1 MTLHTFRLGSQADLV
16 RLAHQRGWIERAQG
30 SARAERL
37 PAVRYIDGDD
47 HGLLP
52 EVTLSIQPSYQLR
65 IPEAVIHGRN
75 LSLLIEDGAYPG
87 GVSHS
92 FIPSQDWRRLSST
105 QMAFD
110 PSTVTRLPAGTEMLG
125 IVSHWG
131 HFFVDALDRL
141 LFHAGDTS
149 VRSNWLVSDRDLF
162 NLRPALDAHG
172 VVPQVSE
179 LMRLLPEPLDAST
192 LTPLPKA
199 GNFEVADLTLVT
211 LPVVKPAMNAD
222 ALRRVRDL
230 ASRSAEPS
238 NTSPDSTLFVGR
250 RDVKKRFLVGQD
262 RFIEHLDKVHD
273 AATFFPED
281 HSLAES
287 ITRFNGAWRVILP
300 VGSAKFNLAFCEPG
314 TKVVCV
320 TPRGY
325 AAQNGG
331 VVVMTRHICQALG
344 LDLAFYGVAIGETSD
359 HLLNSNMILDRADG
373 DAMMRLLDAL

>member
-1 MTLHTFRLGSQADLV
+1 MTLRTFRLGSQADLV
-16 RLAHQRGWIERAQG
+16 RLAHQRGWIERSQG
-30 SARAERL
+30 SARTERL
-37 PAVRYIDGDD
+37 PSVRYIDGDD
-47 HGLLP
+47 QGLLP

-87 GVSHS
+87 GVAHS
-92 FIPSQDWRRLSST
+92 FIPSQDWRRLGPT

-110 PSTVTRLPAGTEMLG
+110 PSTVTRLPPGAEMLG

-141 LFHAGDTS
+141 LFHAGGQS
-149 VRSNWLVSDRDLF
+149 ARSGWLVSDRDLF

-179 LMRLLPEPLDAST
+179 LIRLLPEPPDVSKL
-192 LTPLPKA
+192 LPLPKV
-199 GNFEVADLTLVT
+199 GNFEVSDLTVVT

-230 ASRSAEPS
+230 ASRSAELS
-238 NTSPDSTLFVGR
+238 DTSPDSTLFVGR
-250 RDVKKRFLVGQD
+250 RDVKKRFLMGQD
-262 RFIEHLDKVHD
+262 GFIEHLDAAHD
-273 AATFFPED
+273 AVTFFPED

-287 ITRFNGAWRVILP
+287 IGRFNGAWRVILP
-300 VGSAKFNLAFCEPG
+300 IGSAKFNLAFCEPG

-344 LDLAFYGVAIGETSD
+344 LDLAFYGVAIGDTSD
-359 HLLNSNMILDRADG
+359 HLLNSDMILHRADG
-373 DAMMRLLDAL
+373 DAMMRLLDSL

>member
-1 MTLHTFRLGSQADLV
+1 MTLRTFRLGSQADLV

-30 SARAERL
+30 SARTERL
-37 PAVRYIDGDD
+37 PPVRYIDGDD
-47 HGLLP
+47 QGLLP
-52 EVTLSIQPSYQLR
+52 EVTLSTQPSYQLR

-87 GVSHS
+87 GVAHS
-92 FIPSQDWRRLSST
+92 FIPSQDWRRLGPT

-110 PSTVTRLPAGTEMLG
+110 PSTVTRLAPGTEMLG

-141 LFHAGDTS
+141 LFHAGDKS
-149 VRSNWLVSDRDLF
+149 VRSSWLVSDHDLF

-179 LMRLLPEPLDAST
+179 LMRLLPEPPDAST
-192 LTPLPKA
+192 LTPLHKA
-199 GNFEVADLTLVT
+199 GNFEASNLTVVT

-222 ALRRVRDL
+222 ALRRLRDL
-230 ASRSAEPS
+230 ASRAAELPDT
-238 NTSPDSTLFVGR
+238 NPDSTLFVGR

-262 RFIEHLDKVHD
+262 RFIEHLDNVHG

-287 ITRFNGAWRVILP
+287 ISRFNGAWRVILP
-300 VGSAKFNLAFCEPG
+300 IGSAKFNLAFCEPG

-331 VVVMTRHICQALG
+331 VVVMTRHICHALG
-344 LDLAFYGVAIGETSD
+344 LDLAFYGVPIGDTSD
-359 HLLNSNMILDRADG
+359 HLLNSNMVLDRTDG